1 MRCRFFAVLS
11 LIWFASGCCRTK
23 SVEAWLVDSLDQVF
37 PDDPVGSKALKEA
50 RFAAAR
56 RSNISLQLALR
67 SSIGIGDLNLDA
79 LALTGPGIPIDRIE
93 VRRVEY
99 VVATTNTPSGY
110 RGVVLREAPAL
121 FPDALLTSFPMTV
134 EKNKTRSVWITIPI
148 PADQAPGRYDGVL
161 RLRQGSEELSRIA
174 YILDVTPAIVP
185 AEIPFDVAHRFAL
198 NDAYSQQF
206 YRTQQFS
213 GQWWIIAG
221 NIARFLAAH
230 HQTFIPANP
239 MDLVTVSAGGGA
251 PRYDFSNFVRFVR
264 MFESAGVRGS
274 IDGGQLLARGARR
287 SDPLTTRIWTVEGG
301 APQARRIAINDAH
314 TRPLLAGFYGELR
327 RTLAANGW
335 ENRYVQGLLDSP
347 NERETEECGRWQA
360 EIQRIMPSAGFVSP
374 APEAG
379 SFIDHPLLE
388 TRILGWAS
396 FQRGVRGLLRWEG
409 NRWSPDPF
417 KDTQPA
423 IQDDSAFPPPGGAHL
438 AYPNRE
444 GRTLFSSIRFEQARE
459 SVEDYALLVELSRK
473 DAAKAQSL
481 ASRMANAGEP
491 AAFRL
496 ILRELLG
503 SF

>member
-1 MRCRFFAVLS
+1 MRRRIFAVLS

-23 SVEAWLVDSLDQVF
+23 SAEAWLVDSLDQVF
-37 PDDPVGSKALKEA
+37 PDDPAGSKALKEA
-50 RFAAAR
+50 KFAAAR
-56 RSNISLQLALR
+56 RSNVSLQLALR
-67 SSIGIGDLNLDA
+67 SSAGIGDLNVDA
-79 LALTGPGIPIDRIE
+79 LALAGPGIPIDRIE

-99 VVATTNTPSGY
+99 VVATTNTPSAS

-121 FPDALLTSFPMTV
+121 FPDALVTGFPMTV
-134 EKNKTRSVWITIPI
+134 EKNKARSVWITIPV

-161 RLRQGSEELSRIA
+161 RLRQGNQELSRIP
-174 YILDVTPAIVP
+174 YTLDVTSAIVP
-185 AEIPFDVAHRFAL
+185 EEIPFDVAHRFAL

-206 YRTQQFS
+206 YRTPQFS
-213 GQWWIIAG
+213 GQWWIITG

-274 IDGGQLLARGARR
+274 IDGGQLLSRGARK
-287 SDPLTTRIWTVEGG
+287 SDPLTVRIWTVDGA
-301 APQARRIAINDAH
+301 APQERRIAIDEAH
-314 TRPLLAGFYGELR
+314 ARPFLASFYGELR

-335 ENRYVQGLLDSP
+335 EKRYVQGLIDTS
-347 NERETEECGRWQA
+347 NERETEECKRWQA
-360 EIQRIMPSAGFVSP
+360 EIQRVMPATGFVSP
-374 APEAG
+374 AGVSG

-388 TRILGWAS
+388 TRILGWTS
-396 FQRGVRGLLRWEG
+396 FQRGERGVLRWEG

-423 IQDDSAFPPPGGAHL
+423 MQDESTFPPPGGVHL

-444 GRTLFSSIRFEQARE
+444 GRTLFSSVRFEQMRE

-473 DAAKAQSL
+473 DAAKARSL
-481 ASRMANAGEP
+481 AGRMASAGEP